1 METDQRTYLPWDK
14 DKEAYGDAIFDE
26 RSKRIFHAPARENYV
41 LQDDLYGKICE
52 KIMFTNWDDKQYR
65 TYYSTDRLNEIYFW
79 GHEKNIILKV
89 DKANCKIKTYKTK
102 YNSPGI
108 FFFPIWSED
117 VEALGFGSNC
127 IIKYDEK
134 KDLFSNIDLSINFDD
149 FFYELKNKKVRMTD
163 VIKFNYSDIL
173 REEISKQLCWF
184 ILLLEKTNKEVNY
197 CEENKGNMIYQRI
210 KELNVNS
217 SSKRYLKL

>member
-1 METDQRTYLPWDK
+1 
-14 DKEAYGDAIFDE
+14 
-26 RSKRIFHAPARENYV
+26 
-41 LQDDLYGKICE
+41 
-52 KIMFTNWDDKQYR
+52 
-65 TYYSTDRLNEIYFW
+65 
-79 GHEKNIILKV
+79 
-89 DKANCKIKTYKTK
+89 
-102 YNSPGI
+102 
-108 FFFPIWSED
+108 
-117 VEALGFGSNC
+117 
-127 IIKYDEK
+127 
-134 KDLFSNIDLSINFDD
+134 
-149 FFYELKNKKVRMTD
+149 MTS